1 MVASSGDATAAA
13 IHRTNDEYHE
23 SSQRMYIKIR
33 VYLCYS
39 WFLPLLPPQ
48 TIQPTRYGMM
58 TRTMIRPYRSDSTL
72 ASCTR
77 ACHPLAA
84 VPPAESWRWQVVVFL
99 GYLLVGIVFT
109 WPLVLHVDT
118 HVIQK
123 GAIPVD
129 AGQNIWNL
137 WWVRQA
143 LLTGSNPYLTR
154 YLFYPEQINL
164 FWQTLG
170 LPNALLVL
178 PILLF
183 AGPVVAF
190 NTLILL
196 SFGLGGYFA
205 YRLGRTV
212 LTDRIAA
219 LIVGFVFA
227 FTPHHMQPLL
237 GGALEIVAIQW
248 IPLYVLLLMRALQQ
262 QTVLSVLGAALL
274 LTVTTLA
281 SHYYGLFCAVY
292 TLLHVLL
299 AALLAT
305 SWQHDQQTE
314 DRRPEIEDRGHLS
327 AKRSER
333 NALERSNA
341 RTLECSNARTLEC
354 SNAASYRLLMIGVAI
369 AGIWVITLLP
379 FVWDREMLQAAAPE
393 DWYTRQLFHSTA
405 LVDFLG
411 FNVLHPLWG
420 KHVVAWLDGLHPFGV
435 ESGAAP
441 GLVVYLLIAWGLR
454 RDWQANWPW
463 LALAIGMLI
472 LSMGPELK
480 IGSEPTGVPLPFRLL
495 NAFDPFR
502 NSSRPSRFIALMML
516 PVSVLAGYGMQ
527 ALRERWCHRRSV
539 VASLVMGLLLCEL
552 MVAPW
557 PMMPIQVDPLYA
569 ALNVYQE
576 PGAVIELPPRTNDSQ
591 YMLNQ
596 LCHGRPLVGGY
607 LARTPIYPLVAHD
620 TTVRRLWYAETVQ
633 PDVFQVDAA
642 NELDRL
648 GIRFIVLNRAYLS
661 RAETARLQ
669 QQLAVPGIIRYAGNA
684 QIEIYRVNA
693 AAPRPVLLPTT
704 GWYAAETDGEQTW
717 RWIGDTARMQVLAR
731 SQSVVALTLT
741 LTGYQSPRPLRVA
754 INDEPLADINVP
766 AAPQETTLRL
776 SFVVPAGV
784 SDLRLESEALPAHD
798 GRQLSVSVTRLTFSS
813 SERPDQ
819 AVPPPLDPPP
829 VLSALPWVPCRN
841 EPDVH
846 AFQ

>member
-1 MVASSGDATAAA
+1 M
-13 IHRTNDEYHE
+13 
-23 SSQRMYIKIR
+23 
-33 VYLCYS
+33 
-39 WFLPLLPPQ
+39 
-48 TIQPTRYGMM
+48 
-58 TRTMIRPYRSDSTL
+58 
-72 ASCTR
+72 
-77 ACHPLAA
+77 
-84 VPPAESWRWQVVVFL
+84 VFL
-99 GYLLVGIVFT
+99 GYLLAGIVFT
-109 WPLVLHVDT
+109 WPLVLHLDT

-178 PILLF
+178 PILLI
-183 AGPVVAF
+183 AGPLVAF

-205 YRLGRTV
+205 YRLGRAV

-219 LIVGFVFA
+219 LIVGFVFT

-237 GGALEIVAIQW
+237 GGALEIVAIHW
-248 IPLYVLLLMRALQQ
+248 IPLYVLLLMRALRR
-262 QTVLSVLGAALL
+262 QTVPSVLSAALL

-299 AALLAT
+299 AAILVAP
-305 SWQHDQQTE
+305 WQRDQQTG
-314 DRRPEIEDRGHLS
+314 DTRQGIGDRGHLS

-333 NALERSNA
+333 KALERSNA
-341 RTLECSNARTLEC
+341 RTLER

-369 AGIWVITLLP
+369 AGISVITLLP
-379 FVWDREMLQAAAPE
+379 FAWDREMLQAAAPE

-411 FNVLHPLWG
+411 LNVLHPLWG
-420 KHVVAWLDGLHPFGV
+420 TAATRWSQMLHPFGV
-435 ESGAAP
+435 ELGAAP
-441 GLVVYLLIAWGLR
+441 GLVVYALLIYGCWLYWR
-454 RDWQANWPW
+454 TVWPW
-463 LALAIGMLI
+463 LVLAMGMLI

-480 IGSEPTGVPLPFRLL
+480 IGSEPTGIPLPFQWL
-495 NAFDPFR
+495 NAASPFQ
-502 NSSRPSRFIALMML
+502 NSSRPSRFITLMML
-516 PVSVLAGYGMQ
+516 PVSVLAGYGIQ
-527 ALRERWCHRRSV
+527 AVRERWWHQRSV
-539 VASLVMGLLLCEL
+539 VAGLIAGVLLCEL
-552 MVAPW
+552 IVAPW
-557 PMMPIQVDPLYA
+557 PMMPIQVDPLYM
-569 ALNVYQE
+569 ALHSYQS

-607 LARTPIYPLVAHD
+607 LARTPYYPLVAYD
-620 TTVRRLWYAETVQ
+620 TIVRRLWYAQ
-633 PDVFQVDAA
+633 PGRPDVFQVDAA

-648 GIRFIVLNRAYLS
+648 GIRFIVLNLDYLS
-661 RAETARLQ
+661 RSEIVRLR
-669 QQLAVPGIIRYAGNA
+669 QQLDIPGIIRYAGNA
-684 QIEIYRVNA
+684 QIEIYRVNTA
-693 AAPRPVLLPTT
+693 VPRPVLLPTT
-704 GWYAAETDGEQTW
+704 GWYAAESDGQQTW
-717 RWIGDTARMQVLAR
+717 RWIGDTARMQVLSR

-754 INDEPLADINVP
+754 INDEPLADISVP

-776 SFVVPAGV
+776 SFVVPAGT
-784 SDLRLESEALPAHD
+784 SELRLESEALSAPD
-798 GRQLSVSVTRLTFSS
+798 GRWLSVSVTRLTFSS

-819 AVPPPLDPPP
+819 YIPPPLAPPP

-841 EPDVH
+841 EQDVH

>member
-1 MVASSGDATAAA
+1 
-13 IHRTNDEYHE
+13 
-23 SSQRMYIKIR
+23 
-33 VYLCYS
+33 
-39 WFLPLLPPQ
+39 
-48 TIQPTRYGMM
+48 
-58 TRTMIRPYRSDSTL
+58 MIRPYRPNSTV
-72 ASCTR
+72 APCT
-77 ACHPLAA
+77 CWPLAA
-84 VPPAESWRWQVVVFL
+84 VPPAESWRWQMVVFL
-99 GYLLVGIVFT
+99 GYLLAGIVFT
-109 WPLVLHVDT
+109 WPLVLHLDT

-137 WWVRQA
+137 WWVRQS

-178 PILLF
+178 PILLG
-183 AGPVVAF
+183 AGPLVAF

-205 YRLGRTV
+205 YRLGRAV

-219 LIVGFVFA
+219 LVVGFVFTC
-227 FTPHHMQPLL
+227 TPHHMQPLL

-248 IPLYVLLLMRALQQ
+248 IPLYVLLLMRALKR
-262 QTVLSVLGAALL
+262 QTVPSVLGAALL

-292 TLLHVLL
+292 TLLHVVL
-299 AALLAT
+299 AAILVAP
-305 SWQHDQQTE
+305 WQHDQQPE
-314 DRRPEIEDRGHLS
+314 DRRPGIGDRGHLS

-341 RTLECSNARTLEC
+341 RTLER

-369 AGIWVITLLP
+369 AGIWFITLLP

-411 FNVLHPLWG
+411 LNVLHPLWG
-420 KHVVAWLDGLHPFGV
+420 AAATRWGQMLHPFGV
-435 ESGAAP
+435 EIGAAP
-441 GLVVYLLIAWGLR
+441 GLVVYALLIYGCWR
-454 RDWQANWPW
+454 YWRTVWPW
-463 LALAIGMLI
+463 LVLAIGMLI

-495 NAFDPFR
+495 DAFEPFR
-502 NSSRPSRFIALMML
+502 NSSRPSRFVALMML

-539 VASLVMGLLLCEL
+539 VAGLVVGVLVCEL
-552 MVAPW
+552 IVAPW

-569 ALNVYQE
+569 ALNVYQA

-607 LARTPIYPLVAHD
+607 LARTPYYPLVAHD
-620 TTVRRLWYAETVQ
+620 TIVRQLWYVQ
-633 PDVFQVDAA
+633 PGRPDVFQVDAA

-661 RAETARLQ
+661 RTETARLQ
-669 QQLAVPGIIRYAGNA
+669 QQLAVPGIIRYAENA

-704 GWYAAETDGEQTW
+704 GWYAAETDGQQTW

-784 SDLRLESEALPAHD
+784 SELHLESEALPASD
-798 GRQLSVSVTRLTFSS
+798 GRWLSVSVTRLTFSS

-819 AVPPPLDPPP
+819 AVPLPLDPPP

-841 EPDVH
+841 EQDVH